1 MTRDEFRTEY
11 ARATAKS
18 DWRRALAAVET
29 RIEHAEDADELE
41 CLGAKFNHCKS
52 RMPIR
57 LWPEAWYRRER
68 AT

>member
-29 RIEHAEDADELE
+29 RIEHAEDEHELE
-41 CLGAKFNHCKS
+41 YLKGQYDECK
-52 RMPIR
+52 RHQPMR

-68 AT
+68 SI